1 MTLSASTDSIHTV
14 NATTMLARPGGPRL
28 AGPLLRT
35 QPDER
40 LATLAGE
47 GSQQAFDEIVKRHR
61 PALVA
66 YASSIA
72 PPSRADDVVQESVV
86 KAFLALRR
94 GDRPELPKAWLFKIV
109 RNTALND
116 RRDWKQFDHL
126 DENYDGVEQPP
137 AAAERRRQLKQLVT
151 ALSDLP
157 EAQRKAIV
165 QRELEGRGH
174 DEIAE
179 DLSVSPG
186 AVRQLIFRARGTLR
200 AGLGALV
207 PMQLLRWVAMAGADP
222 AAPVAAGAGLGL
234 GAAKVGLGAVLAT
247 GAVVVGAQVGSDIKN
262 NNDGAKPASAE
273 QSSPAQSSEAA
284 ATSEAIGGAGGPGE
298 GSKRDQRSA
307 AAVKQG
313 LHNAGSTQA
322 RAQLAPP
329 PPRRLNQPPPSQPPR
344 PGGQQSGTQP
354 APGGGTAPR
363 PPGGGG
369 SGGQQQPPPPD
380 GSGGGTLPPPPSP

>member
-1 MTLSASTDSIHTV
+1 MLSASTDSIQTV
-14 NATTMLARPGGPRL
+14 NATTLARPGGPRL
-28 AGPLLRT
+28 AGALLRI
-35 QPDER
+35 QSDER

-47 GSQQAFDEIVKRHR
+47 GSQQAFDEMAKRHR
-61 PALVA
+61 TALVA
-66 YASSIA
+66 YAGRIA
-72 PPSRADDVVQESVV
+72 PPDRADDVVQDSMV

-116 RRDWKQFDHL
+116 QRDWKQFEHL

-137 AAAERRRQLKQLVT
+137 EAAERRRQLKQLVV

-174 DEIAE
+174 DEIARE
-179 DLSVSPG
+179 LSVSPG

-222 AAPVAAGAGLGL
+222 AAPVAAGAGIGV

-247 GAVVVGAQVGSDIKN
+247 GAVVVGAQVGSDIKKSSEP
-262 NNDGAKPASAE
+262 KPAPAERSAAG
-273 QSSPAQSSEAA
+273 QTSDIAA
-284 ATSEAIGGAGGPGE
+284 VSQAVDAGPGN
-298 GSKRDQRSA
+298 SKRAEHQPA
-307 AAVKQG
+307 AAVKRG
-313 LHNAGSTQA
+313 LQNSGAISQS
-322 RAQLAPP
+322 RQPPLP
-329 PPRRLNQPPPSQPPR
+329 PPRRLHQPPPNQPPR
-344 PGGQQSGTQP
+344 PGGQQSGPQP
-354 APGGGTAPR
+354 GGTAPLR
-363 PPGGGG
+363 PPRDG
-369 SGGQQQPPPPD
+369 SGQHHPPPPP
-380 GSGGGTLPPPPSP
+380 GSGTTSGTGTLPPPPSP

>member
-14 NATTMLARPGGPRL
+14 NATTTLARPGGPRL

-35 QPDER
+35 QSDER
-40 LATLAGE
+40 LAALAGE
-47 GSQQAFDEIVKRHR
+47 GSQQAFDEMVKRHR

-66 YASSIA
+66 YARRVA
-72 PPSRADDVVQESVV
+72 PSDRADDVVQDSLV

-116 RRDWKQFDHL
+116 QRDWKQFDHL

-137 AAAERRRQLKQLVT
+137 AAAERRRELKQLVV

-174 DEIAE
+174 DEIARE
-179 DLSVSPG
+179 LSVSPG

-207 PMQLLRWVAMAGADP
+207 PMQLLRWVALAGADP

-247 GAVVVGAQVGSDIKN
+247 GAVVVGAQVGSDIKS
-262 NNDGAKPASAE
+262 DRGSKPASIE
-273 QSSPAQSSEAA
+273 KSSSALSSEAA
-284 ATSEAIGGAGGPGE
+284 TTSEGVGGPGE
-298 GSKRDQRSA
+298 SSKGNQRTA
-307 AAVKQG
+307 AAGKQG
-313 LHNAGSTQA
+313 LDNSASTRA

-344 PGGQQSGTQP
+344 PGGQQPGQQSG
-354 APGGGTAPR
+354 PGGTTTSHPPR
-363 PPGGGG
+363 DG
-369 SGGQQQPPPPD
+369 SGQYRPPPPPGD
-380 GSGGGTLPPPPSP
+380 TSGTGTLPPPPSP